1 MREQIA
7 ADTVRHREAMESTT
21 CRLRTEESQ
30 KCSLEERLE
39 KTHDELQKMKAEH
52 CNVSSGIC
60 DCYVE
65 NLKSNDIS

>member
-7 ADTVRHREAMESTT
+7 TDATRHRESMEATT

-30 KCSLEERLE
+30 KCGLEERLE

-52 CNVSSGIC
+52 CNVSSLKNRCGAT
-60 DCYVE
+60 VE
-65 NLKSNDIS
+65 HIV